1 MSRANFMDSKKRHH
15 ALNVKSSADK
25 PQFILQINW
34 KCPPK
39 FALKKEWCVAAGEE
53 SECVGG
59 RMPPPRPSVSSDV
72 EGEYYDDN
80 HIPKIPIFPI
90 EEAAEAQ
97 LNGLT
102 PVNYCPVSQPPPM
115 LKDQSTSE
123 TPHCNLPV
131 PLPNEKAVVDLIHG
145 LKDGDLVSAATAAAA
160 VASILRSKEHG
171 RSVDPNLLIELL
183 RDPKMM
189 WKLVDKNELGAEV
202 KTRPIAGPEPIA
214 SFPLPS
220 STEDGE
226 PSSRKT
232 PAISKRVTEK
242 ELIPMPSTKPR
253 TRSQTVGACG
263 KTHSGILPIAAPKP
277 VKQATPFW
285 RSNSGTSLTKNLI
298 FEPGSSPRSRISKI
312 GGIRTVSF
320 PIPSSSKT
328 NMEMIK
334 RMINEYGAQ
343 EVKPDAPRIPS
354 TSKPNEVIEK
364 IVNKYR
370 GLDNSATLNSHMVA
384 NPGASMD
391 SATLNSHMVANP
403 DASMD
408 SVQQTKAISGSGRYH
423 FPSVTMGHSAPLLKD
438 SDYCKS
444 LVKQYGETQVNEK
457 HEVSKIGQPG
467 KCLHGL
473 EFPRNIKFELDLN
486 NQLPSM
492 YLNGQGGDRVRPGRV
507 VETSVAKRMK
517 LG

>member
-1 MSRANFMDSKKRHH
+1 
-15 ALNVKSSADK
+15 
-25 PQFILQINW
+25 
-34 KCPPK
+34 
-39 FALKKEWCVAAGEE
+39 
-53 SECVGG
+53 
-59 RMPPPRPSVSSDV
+59 MPPPRPSVSSDV

-123 TPHCNLPV
+123 TPHCNIPV

-183 RDPKMM
+183 GDPKMM

-277 VKQATPFW
+277 VKQATRFW

-312 GGIRTVSF
+312 GGIRPVSF

-354 TSKPNEVIEK
+354 TSKPNGVIDK
-364 IVNKYR
+364 LVNKYR
-370 GLDNSATLNSHMVA
+370 GLDNSVTLNSHMVA
-384 NPGASMD
+384 NPG
-391 SATLNSHMVANP
+391 T
-403 DASMD
+403 SMD
-408 SVQQTKAISGSGRYH
+408 SVQQTKAISGAGRYH
-423 FPSVTMGHSAPLLKD
+423 FPSMTMGHSAPLLKD

-444 LVKQYGETQVNEK
+444 LVKQYGETRVNEK

-492 YLNGQGGDRVRPGRV
+492 YLNGQGGDRVWPGRV